1 MFFLAGF
8 KYAACRIATILFLVI
23 PVSFKAGTARTI
35 MTISLTRA
43 AVTMAVISTAGALP
57 AAGLDA
63 QWRFFR
69 DFDRCGVRF
78 FCQKLDGGGD
88 ESRAVI
94 IAEQFFGAFLIG
106 PVFPGFDGSDQ
117 IADGRLLG
125 SFQRFRQSRSF
136 PALDAAFDEPFDS
149 AQVFDF
155 SGNDKRR
162 SFPALTGPA
171 CPAYAVNV
179 TFRVLGQV
187 IIEYMG
193 DAADI
198 ETTGGH
204 VGRDEDVDGALSE
217 LADDRITLG
226 LCQVTVYA
234 LC

>member
-1 MFFLAGF
+1 
-8 KYAACRIATILFLVI
+8 
-23 PVSFKAGTARTI
+23 

-69 DFDRCGVRF
+69 DSDRCGVRF
-78 FCQKLDGGGD
+78 FGQKLDGGGD

-106 PVFPGFDGSDQ
+106 SVFPGFDGSRPELR
-117 IADGRLLG
+117 DGRSAGLLPAL
-125 SFQRFRQSRSF
+125 QEQSRSF

-204 VGRDEDVDGALSE
+204 VGRDEDIDGGAFSE